1 MNEDDDEIDSS
12 NPSVIN
18 NGNDS
23 AGGGQMMRDDELIN
37 ADAHLITMM
46 AKTISEI
53 NNRIA
58 ATHETTPTTNTANES
73 AVAITFM
80 EALELTAPPEIIADA
95 SGAINVN
102 RPSPVRRTSAGTVA
116 RAGLDAQSQAQQQQ
130 QQVKHQTMK
139 KKSNKKMCQ
148 ANSTFYVPVNES
160 DGEEGDADD

>member
-1 MNEDDDEIDSS
+1 MNDDDDEIDSS
-12 NPSVIN
+12 NPSSVTN
-18 NGNDS
+18 NGND
-23 AGGGQMMRDDELIN
+23 GGGQMMRDDELIN

-46 AKTISEI
+46 AKAISEI

-58 ATHETTPTTNTANES
+58 ATHETTPATNTANES

-116 RAGLDAQSQAQQQQ
+116 RAGLDAQSQAQAHQQ
-130 QQVKHQTMK
+130 QQVKHQTTK